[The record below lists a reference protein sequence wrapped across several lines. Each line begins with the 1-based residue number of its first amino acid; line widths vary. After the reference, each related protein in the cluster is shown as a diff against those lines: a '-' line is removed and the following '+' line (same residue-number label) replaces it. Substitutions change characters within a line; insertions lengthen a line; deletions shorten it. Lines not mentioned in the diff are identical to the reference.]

1 MPWIMDDFAAS
12 LPDHVRKNLMS
23 RLCRLAAREP
33 LEAAEAYLNLRPYKE
48 RADGGFAYVHLRANW
63 EVLDNAADV
72 PDDEELDW
80 VDLKVGEAGDMD
92 VRRNYY
98 ERDCED
104 EPILWAYCYQMSYP
118 KLIERLTHLTL
129 RAMGAQRVPYP
140 CRGCAVRH
148 REHFS
153 EAKSGGLE
161 IVAAIIE
168 YWMRRIGEPTAP
180 TQFSRDSQQFTRL
193 KIPSRCTMPWIMDE
207 FAASLLDDV
216 RKRIMAR
223 LCRLAVREPLEAAEA
238 YLNIR
243 PHKER
248 PGIVYT
254 HLRPNWEALDNAADI
269 PDDEELDWVDVKV
282 GEAGDLAV
290 RREYYER
297 DCVDEPILWAYYYQ
311 TSYPKLIERLTH
323 LTLRAM
329 GAQRVPYPCHGCA
342 VRHREHSSEAKGGLE
357 VVVGIIEYWM
367 RRIGEEPAR
376 IPIRE

>member
-1 MPWIMDDFAAS
+1 MMTKTICGLFPFAAQYSHLYSEFHCVVPS
-12 LPDHVRKNLMS
+12 LSCTSPNPSSHRVDCSAFTVIGATKTTTRSPVRERFHDTNSS
-23 RLCRLAAREP
+23 R
-33 LEAAEAYLNLRPYKE
+33 
-48 RADGGFAYVHLRANW
+48 
-63 EVLDNAADV
+63 
-72 PDDEELDW
+72 
-80 VDLKVGEAGDMD
+80 
-92 VRRNYY
+92 
-98 ERDCED
+98 
-104 EPILWAYCYQMSYP
+104 
-118 KLIERLTHLTL
+118 
-129 RAMGAQRVPYP
+129 
-140 CRGCAVRH
+140 
-148 REHFS
+148 
-153 EAKSGGLE
+153 
-161 IVAAIIE
+161 
-168 YWMRRIGEPTAP
+168 PTAP

-193 KIPSRCTMPWIMDE
+193 KIPSPLHDHSSFVQMPWIMDD
-207 FAASLLDDV
+207 FAASLPDDV

-248 PGIVYT
+248 PGVVYT
-254 HLRPNWEALDNAADI
+254 HLRPNWEVLDNAADI

-357 VVVGIIEYWM
+357 VVAGIIEYWM

-376 IPIRE
+376 IPIHLEYFQDVFLLRVIRVKKHG